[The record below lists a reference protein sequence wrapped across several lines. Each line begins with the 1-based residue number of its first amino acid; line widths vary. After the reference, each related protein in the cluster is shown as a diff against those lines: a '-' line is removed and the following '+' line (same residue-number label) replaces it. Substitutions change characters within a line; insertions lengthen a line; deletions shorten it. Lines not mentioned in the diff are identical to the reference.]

1 MPVTYANVLQILD
14 ADSHLM
20 EPLDWLAGY
29 ADPDTRAKLL
39 ALDVSGGGDRATHEL
54 VRDCWARRDD
64 PEATA
69 KLAADVVGGPKGYF
83 AFGSMDPVERT
94 AALDQLGYAGQLV
107 FSTFAPNQFN
117 SGAGRR
123 GSRDGTSELD
133 LDLVYGGARAHNRGI
148 VDFCSG
154 DARLRPVGFVP
165 LDEPRRSIACL
176 EEGLDL
182 GIAAAWVPHGV
193 PAEKSPTHPDYDGL
207 WARLAE
213 SGLPMLFHFGG
224 NGSTQMARAY
234 HNNGR
239 DPGKDFVGGG
249 ENVRSK
255 DFLNVFHDAENL
267 LACLVL
273 DGTFEQFPGLRCGVI
288 ELGAGWVPNLLRS
301 LDHAA
306 RAFGRNEPELAK
318 LRLDPSDYIRRQV
331 RFTPWHFE
339 DVGWLID
346 ACGPDLFLFSSD
358 WPHPEGGRDPLAEFR
373 GSLDG
378 AGIGPAA
385 RQRFYHQNLADLLGA
400 PH

>member
-1 MPVTYANVLQILD
+1 VTYANDVSILD

-20 EPLDWLAGY
+20 EPLDWLASY
-29 ADPDTRAKLL
+29 ADPDVRTKLRG
-39 ALDVSGGGDRATHEL
+39 LDLSAGGDTATVDL
-54 VRDCWARRDD
+54 VRNCWARRDD

-69 KLAADVVGGPKGYF
+69 RLAADVVGGPKGYF
-83 AFGSMDPVERT
+83 AFGSMDPVERH

-107 FSTFAPNQFN
+107 FTTFAPGQFQR
-117 SGAGRR
+117 SA
-123 GSRDGTSELD
+123 D

-154 DARLRPVGFVP
+154 DRRLLPVGFVP
-165 LDEPRRSIACL
+165 LDDPGRAVACL
-176 EEGLDL
+176 DEAIAA
-182 GIAAAWVPHGV
+182 GIAAAWLPHGV
-193 PAEKSPTHPDYDGL
+193 PTGNSPTHPDYDPL
-207 WARLAE
+207 WARLADA
-213 SGLPMLFHFGG
+213 GLPMVLHFGG
-224 NGSTQMARAY
+224 SGSTQMAPGY
-234 HNNGR
+234 HRNGR

-267 LACLVL
+267 LACMVL

-318 LRLDPSDYIRRQV
+318 LRLDPSDYVRRQV

-339 DVGWLID
+339 DVGWLVD
-346 ACGPDLFLFSSD
+346 QCGPELFMFSSD
-358 WPHPEGGRDPLAEFR
+358 WPHPEGGRDPIGEFQASFERAGLSPDVRERFYQRNLAE
-373 GSLDG
+373 
-378 AGIGPAA
+378 
-385 RQRFYHQNLADLLGA
+385 LLGR
-400 PH
+400 